1 MNMFETNLT
10 ALALKAAELAAA
22 IRDAPGGMLQM
33 TSARTGLPTAT
44 AFGRSI
50 HSAYDPSREAE
61 AWAKAQAEAC
71 RPGEMV
77 IVLGVGLLYHVEA
90 LRAAVSRDTTVV
102 VIVPDVNELHDAC
115 LVRPLNQWMHEV
127 EWLWGSVERMA
138 AALGHTARA
147 LRFVSY
153 APAAALHASVHADL
167 ERIIRQHVAAR
178 AGGQI
183 HVAVVGP
190 IYGGSLPIARYTVS
204 ALEQLGHRVTWI
216 DHSQHHAGYDVMN
229 GLKDPRHRLMLQSRF
244 ADVLGQLTIA
254 RMAEDPPDVMLALAQ
269 APMTLPLLEHL
280 RKKKFMTAMWFV
292 ENYRHL
298 TYWQQVAAGY
308 DHWFVIQKQA
318 CHEALRYAGAKQ
330 ISYLPMAA
338 EPSVHRPMALT
349 SEERS
354 TLGADVSFVGAGYAN
369 RRELLPRLDTK
380 EWTFKLWGNEW
391 DGIPSLTNV
400 LQRGGARIDTDTC
413 VKVFNGTKLNI
424 NLHSWTGEGLD
435 PDGDFVNPRTFEL
448 AACGAFQ
455 VVDERTLLPE
465 VFTREQM
472 ATVSRPDDLVPHVRR
487 WLRDDAGRTQIADA
501 ARQRVLAEH
510 TYVHRM
516 QQLLAQIGVSQPDR
530 IGAMLQGERQ
540 AGALLGRSA
549 PVPELIP
556 VLTQF
561 ATQERVE
568 LKDVA
573 ARIRA
578 RRMPAVL
585 AREELLILMLD
596 EYRMETRDLL

>member
-1 MNMFETNLT
+1 MFETNLS
-10 ALALKAAELAAA
+10 AIAGQDAALAAA
-22 IRDAPGGMLQM
+22 IREAPGGTLDI

-44 AFGRSI
+44 ASGRSI
-50 HSAYDPSREAE
+50 HSAYDPSREGE
-61 AWAKAQAEAC
+61 AWAKAHVTAC
-71 RPGEMV
+71 RPGEIV

-90 LRAAVSRDTTVV
+90 LRASLSPDTTIV

-115 LVRPLNQWMHEV
+115 QVRRLDRWMKGV
-127 EWLWGSVERMA
+127 EWLWGSVERI
-138 AALGHTARA
+138 AALLCRTGRP
-147 LRFVSY
+147 LRFLNY
-153 APAAALHASVHADL
+153 APGAVLHAAVHADL
-167 ERIIRQHVAAR
+167 ERLIRQHVVAR
-178 AGGQI
+178 AGGKI

-216 DHSQHHAGYDVMN
+216 DHSPHHASYDMMS
-229 GLKDPRHRLMLQSRF
+229 GLKESRHRLTLHSRL
-244 ADVLGQLTIA
+244 ADLLGQVTIA
-254 RMAEDPPDVMLALAQ
+254 RIAEDPPDVVLALAQ

-280 RKKKFMTAMWFV
+280 RKKQFVTAMWFV

-308 DHWFVIQKQA
+308 NHWFVIQKEA

-330 ISYLPMAA
+330 VSYLPMAA
-338 EPSVHRPMALT
+338 EPSIHRPLT
-349 SEERS
+349 LTTEEHT

-369 RRELLPRLDTK
+369 RRALLPHLVTK
-380 EWTFKLWGNEW
+380 EWMFKLWGNEW
-391 DGIPSLTNV
+391 DNAGPLTNV
-400 LQRGGARIDTDTC
+400 LQRAGERIDTDTC
-413 VKVFNGTKLNI
+413 VKIFNATKVNI

-455 VVDERTLLPE
+455 IVDKRTLLPE
-465 VFTREQM
+465 IFTREQI
-472 ATVSRPDDLVPHVRR
+472 ATAGRPDEFLPRVSQ
-487 WLRDDAGRTQIADA
+487 WLHDEAGRKQMADA
-501 ARQRVLAEH
+501 ARERVLAEH

-516 QQLLAQIGVSQPDR
+516 QQLLAEIGVSQPDR

-540 AGALLGRSA
+540 AGALMRRSES
-549 PVPELIP
+549 VPELTSI
-556 VLTQF
+556 LAQF
-561 ATQERVE
+561 AVEDRVE

-578 RRMPAVL
+578 RGTAAVL

-596 EYRMETRDLL
+596 EYRLEARDLL